1 VPDRWRE
8 AIGQTPNDDQR
19 YANFSAC
26 VACIPWIEE
35 CAAQGN
41 GQERQ
46 SLADRAGIPDE
57 SHALL
62 RAASE
67 AD

>member
-8 AIGQTPNDDQR
+8 AIGQTPNDNQR
-19 YANFSAC
+19 YASFSAC

-35 CAAQGN
+35 CAAQAGN

-46 SLADRAGIPDE
+46 SLAARTGTPGE
-57 SHALL
+57 SHA
-62 RAASE
+62 RFAGC
-67 AD
+67 